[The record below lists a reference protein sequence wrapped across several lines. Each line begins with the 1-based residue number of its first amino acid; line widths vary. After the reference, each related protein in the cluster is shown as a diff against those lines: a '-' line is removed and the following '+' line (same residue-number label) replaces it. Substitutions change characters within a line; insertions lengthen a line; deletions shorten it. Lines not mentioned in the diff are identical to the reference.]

1 MNRLDELNQA
11 GQSIWLDDIR
21 RSFLQSGELED
32 WIRKGVR
39 GVTSN
44 PSIFEKA
51 IARSS
56 DYDRQITVLANSSL
70 AVREIYEQLVLS
82 DIRQAADLFK
92 GVYEE
97 SEGGDGY
104 VSLEVSPALAH
115 NTEETVEEA
124 RRLFRALDRTNVM
137 IKIPAT
143 PEGFPAI
150 RQVVAAGIP
159 VNVTLIFSP
168 LQYGKAADAYLCG
181 LEDRLAAGGSLRE
194 VASVASLFVSRL
206 DTAVDRLLEEKG
218 EPELQGK
225 IAIDNARLIYGH
237 FLDFFDSSR
246 MERLA
251 EAGARVQRPLW
262 ASTGT
267 KNPAYPDTLYV
278 DSLVG
283 SRTVN
288 TLPLPTLEAVL
299 DHGQTKPRIQE
310 DLAGARQRKARL
322 TEMNIRLEDIWE
334 RLLSEGVDSFH
345 QAYDQL
351 MESIRTKAQVQ
362 TGYSSDG

>member
-1 MNRLDELNQA
+1 MNRLGELKQA

-21 RSFLQSGELED
+21 RSFLHSGELEA
-32 WIRKGVR
+32 WIGNGVR

-51 IARSS
+51 IAGSS
-56 DYDRQITVLANSSL
+56 DYDRQITALANSGL
-70 AVREIYEQLVLS
+70 AVQDIYEQLVLS

-97 SEGGDGY
+97 SEGDDGY

-124 RRLFRALDRTNVM
+124 RRLFGALDRPNVM

-150 RQVVAAGIP
+150 RQAVGAGVP

-168 LQYGKAADAYLCG
+168 AQYGEAADAYLSG
-181 LEDRLAAGGSLRE
+181 LEDRLETGGSLRE

-206 DTAVDRLLEEKG
+206 DTAVDRLLEDRG
-218 EPELQGK
+218 SVDLQGK
-225 IAIDNARLIYGH
+225 VAIDNARLVYAR
-237 FLDFFDSSR
+237 FLELFDSPR
-246 MERLA
+246 MERLIR
-251 EAGARVQRPLW
+251 AGARVQRPLW

-267 KNPAYPDTLYV
+267 KNPVYPDTLYV

-283 SRTVN
+283 PRTVN
-288 TLPLPTLEAVL
+288 TVPLSTLEAVL
-299 DHGQTKPRIQE
+299 DHGQTKPRIRE
-310 DLAGARQRKARL
+310 DLTGARQRLALL
-322 TEMNIRLEDIWE
+322 TEMGIRLEDIWE

-345 QAYDQL
+345 QAFDQL
-351 MESIRTKAQVQ
+351 MDSIRTKAQAQ
-362 TGYSSDG
+362 TGTRSDG